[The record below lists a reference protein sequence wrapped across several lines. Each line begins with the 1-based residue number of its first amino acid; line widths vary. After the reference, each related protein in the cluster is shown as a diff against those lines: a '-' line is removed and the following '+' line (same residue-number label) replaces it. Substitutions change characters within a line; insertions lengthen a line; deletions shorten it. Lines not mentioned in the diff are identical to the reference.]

1 MGSVQKSMRIPQKMA
16 EDIQAIAMQSG
27 KDFST
32 VTKELLEEAV
42 KLRRCPGIVFSDGVS
57 GKRARIAGTGVEVWE
72 VIAGSKSVN
81 DDFERLK
88 KMYHWLTEV
97 QLRSAWGYYR
107 AYSDEIERLIAQN
120 GSWTRETAMEKYPF
134 LRGSGM

>member
-1 MGSVQKSMRIPQKMA
+1 MGSVQKSMRIPAKMA

-42 KLRRCPGIVFSDGVS
+42 KMRRCPGIVFSEGIS
-57 GKRARIAGTGVEVWE
+57 GKRARIAGTGMEVWE
-72 VIAGSKSVN
+72 VIAGSKSVK

-88 KMYHWLTEV
+88 KMYHWLAEA
-97 QLRSAWGYYR
+97 QLRSAWGYYS
-107 AYSDEIERLIAQN
+107 AYPDEIERLVEQN
-120 GSWTRETAMEKYPF
+120 NGWTRETTLERYPF
-134 LRGSGM
+134 LRGGM